1 MLWSGGGKPTDSQ
14 KAAMD
19 TDETQPLPTREEVV
33 AALEEEINSEEGRM
47 NLESQPRNDHFF
59 YFEGLPA
66 KPLPPPPETA
76 THESTEPEV
85 SEVWYFTNPFFL

>member
-1 MLWSGGGKPTDSQ
+1 
-14 KAAMD
+14 MD

-47 NLESQPRNDHFF
+47 SLETQPRNDHFF

-66 KPLPPPPETA
+66 KPLPPPPE
-76 THESTEPEV
+76 STEPEV
-85 SEVWYFTNPFFL
+85 SEVWYFTNTYFL